1 MVGRTD
7 NSRRAYETIVENGL
21 LGRGYLLVYTHIFNH
36 GPTTRNKL
44 DAALCPGKANPWPSR
59 RLVEMERMGVLA
71 VVGQDESGP
80 HRMDIWDVTC
90 NLPVDL
96 PKRVSLK
103 VKVKREVVV
112 LEGVLKEFLGEK
124 VFADPRYYRLDEV
137 VQRLRELVA

>member
-21 LGRGYLLVYTHIFNH
+21 LGRGYLRVYTHIFNN
-36 GPTTRNKL
+36 GSTTRNKL

-90 NLPVDL
+90 NLPVQL

-103 VKVKREVVV
+103 AQVRRELGA
-112 LEGVLKEFLGEK
+112 LEGVLKELLGER
-124 VFADPRYYRLDEV
+124 VLSDLRYGRLDEA
-137 VQRLRELVA
+137 VQRLRDLAG

>member
-1 MVGRTD
+1 VIGRTD

-21 LGRGYLLVYTHIFNH
+21 LSRAYLAIYTHVFNH
-36 GPTTRNKL
+36 GPVTRNKL

-103 VKVKREVVV
+103 NQVRRELRDLEAALLPPAQMSKV
-112 LEGVLKEFLGEK
+112 LE
-124 VFADPRYYRLDEV
+124 A
-137 VQRLRELVA
+137 VQRLRAHSGTV

>member
-1 MVGRTD
+1 MIGRSD

-21 LGRGYLLVYTHIFNH
+21 LRRAYLIIYVHVFNH

-44 DAALCPGKANPWPSR
+44 DASICPGKANPWPSR

-80 HRMDIWDVTC
+80 HRMDIWDVTD

-96 PKRVSLK
+96 PPRESLK
-103 VKVKREVVV
+103 VRVRRELRDLEAAMIDPVQLGKVKEAIRRLKALVV
-112 LEGVLKEFLGEK
+112 
-124 VFADPRYYRLDEV
+124 
-137 VQRLRELVA
+137 